1 MKIRNNLLFAIIMV
15 LLFVLLTSC
24 GSAKKARNKIGIPS
38 MMQPNTIIVYDNNL
52 SPIYV
57 QGGQLSDEQKSKI
70 SSDLLWDTSEQGIYA
85 KPGIKVDYDQ
95 HGEIQNIY
103 YPTPNSPGAY
113 QLHDPNPSEFPK
125 YAPSP
130 ILVPMIMQPNTIIVY
145 DSATNYII
153 VQGGNPSASDISAAT
168 AHINNKNLANL
179 ITKMMYARPGLKITY
194 DQYGVLN
201 NITN

>member
-1 MKIRNNLLFAIIMV
+1 MKIRNNLLFAIIMT

-24 GSAKKARNKIGIPS
+24 GSAKKTSNKIGIPS
-38 MMQPNTIIVYDNNL
+38 IMQPNTIIIYDNNL
-52 SPIYV
+52 GPIYV

-70 SSDLLWDTSEQGIYA
+70 SPDLLWDTSEQGIYA

-103 YPTPNSPGAY
+103 YPTPNSPGTY
-113 QLHDPNPSEFPK
+113 QLPDPNQSQFPT

-168 AHINNKNLANL
+168 AHINNKNLVNL
-179 ITKMMYARPGLKITY
+179 ITKTMYAKPGLKITY

>member
-1 MKIRNNLLFAIIMV
+1 MKIRNNLLFAVIMV

-24 GSAKKARNKIGIPS
+24 GSAKKTSNEIGIPS
-38 MMQPNTIIVYDNNL
+38 MMQPNTIIIYDNNL
-52 SPIYV
+52 DPIYV
-57 QGGQLSDEQKSKI
+57 QGGQLSDEQKSEI
-70 SSDLLWDTSEQGIYA
+70 SPELLWDTSEQDIYA

-95 HGEIQNIY
+95 HGVIQNIY
-103 YPTPNSPGAY
+103 YPTPNLPGTY
-113 QLHDPNPSEFPK
+113 QLPDPNEGEFPT
-125 YAPSP
+125 YASSP
-130 ILVPMIMQPNTIIVY
+130 ILIPMIMQPNTIIVY

-168 AHINNKNLANL
+168 EHINNKNLANL
-179 ITKMMYARPGLKITY
+179 ITKTMYAKPGLKITY